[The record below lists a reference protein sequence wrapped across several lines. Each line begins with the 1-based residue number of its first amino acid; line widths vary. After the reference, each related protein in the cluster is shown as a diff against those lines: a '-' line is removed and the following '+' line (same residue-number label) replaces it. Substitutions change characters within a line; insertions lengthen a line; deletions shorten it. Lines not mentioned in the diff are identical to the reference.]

1 MTRVSLL
8 IFRAAAE
15 EEYARKLL
23 KISKMSLGSKECG
36 TLKTSLIS
44 VKTELE
50 AMGNAHA
57 EVAASMRR
65 ELEEAVN
72 TFSASMRERRKLV
85 WSDDIYANWR
95 FKRILIN

>member
-1 MTRVSLL
+1 
-8 IFRAAAE
+8 
-15 EEYARKLL
+15 
-23 KISKMSLGSKECG
+23 MSLGSKECG

-57 EVAASMRR
+57 EVAAGMRR

-72 TFSASMRERRKLV
+72 TFSASMKERRKLV
-85 WSDDIYANWR
+85 LSDEIHANWR
-95 FKRILIN
+95 FKQVLTNWDGQNKFRNINFKRSPKFENV

>member
-1 MTRVSLL
+1 MFSVLTL
-8 IFRAAAE
+8 RAAAE

-36 TLKTSLIS
+36 TLKMSLTS

-50 AMGNAHA
+50 AMANAHA
-57 EVAASMRR
+57 EVAVGMRR

-72 TFSASMRERRKLV
+72 TFSASMRERRKIVL
-85 WSDDIYANWR
+85 STRYA
-95 FKRILIN
+95 LIGDPNKY